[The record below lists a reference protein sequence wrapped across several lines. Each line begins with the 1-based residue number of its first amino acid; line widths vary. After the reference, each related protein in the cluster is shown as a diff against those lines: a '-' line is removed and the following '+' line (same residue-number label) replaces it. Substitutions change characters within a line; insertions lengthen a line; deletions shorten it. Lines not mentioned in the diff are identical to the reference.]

1 VSFSRPNLK
10 GWRGNN
16 IMAIDVE
23 GQGSPTIQEIR
34 DCMEAG
40 YRGIDSNENTTTE
53 NADDSNE
60 DENDMIKRYQL

>member
-1 VSFSRPNLK
+1 
-10 GWRGNN
+10 
-16 IMAIDVE
+16 MAIDVE
-23 GQGSPTIQEIR
+23 GQGSLTIQEVQ

-40 YRGIDSNENTTTE
+40 YRKTDSNENTTTE

>member
-1 VSFSRPNLK
+1 MLK
-10 GWRGNN
+10 DKDLLQYRRYKT
-16 IMAIDVE
+16 V
-23 GQGSPTIQEIR
+23 Q